1 MTHRVN
7 RLRTEIIRSLSRC
20 RKTHSIKFIILSG
33 KKNLPTIRYR
43 MFHDVGKGM
52 HDRSV
57 VNTMLSRGK
66 QKTLLLIPTQAMML
80 ALSTGVQY
88 SAGSPNQ
95 SN

>member
-1 MTHRVN
+1 
-7 RLRTEIIRSLSRC
+7 
-20 RKTHSIKFIILSG
+20 
-33 KKNLPTIRYR
+33 
-43 MFHDVGKGM
+43 MFHNVRKGT

-57 VNTMLSRGK
+57 VNTMLSRVK